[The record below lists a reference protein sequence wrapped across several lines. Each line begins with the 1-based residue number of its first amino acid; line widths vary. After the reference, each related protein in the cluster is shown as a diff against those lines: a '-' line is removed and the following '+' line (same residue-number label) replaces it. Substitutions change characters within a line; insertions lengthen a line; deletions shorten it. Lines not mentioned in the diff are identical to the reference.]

1 MHKCSR
7 CGLFKDP
14 SEFYKAKAKPSGL
27 QHACKECAK
36 ANTREWLAKH
46 PGKTTEYSKR
56 YEQSN
61 PERRKELRSVS
72 APAYAA
78 RRLELGRIQEEKN
91 REKRHAQARER
102 IANNR
107 DHHNAKGRRW
117 REANP
122 EKARAMMEKWRR
134 ANPGAAA
141 ANAAR
146 WRAALVQATPAWA
159 NQKKIAEFYETAD
172 GLSMLTGEWYHV
184 DHIVPLQGKTVRGLH
199 CEANLQ
205 VLPEVENIRKGNR
218 HWPDQP

>member
-1 MHKCSR
+1 M
-7 CGLFKDP
+7 F
-14 SEFYKAKAKPSGL
+14 A
-27 QHACKECAK
+27 
-36 ANTREWLAKH
+36 
-46 PGKTTEYSKR
+46 
-56 YEQSN
+56 
-61 PERRKELRSVS
+61 
-72 APAYAA
+72 
-78 RRLELGRIQEEKN
+78 
-91 REKRHAQARER
+91 
-102 IANNR
+102 
-107 DHHNAKGRRW
+107 
-117 REANP
+117 
-122 EKARAMMEKWRR
+122 KWRA
-134 ANPGAAA
+134 ANPGLVK

>member
-1 MHKCSR
+1 MTKT
-7 CGLFKDP
+7 P
-14 SEFYKAKAKPSGL
+14 SEFYKAAKNPSGL
-27 QHACKECAK
+27 QSRCKECSK
-36 ANTREWLAKH
+36 ATNREWLAKH
-46 PGKTTEYSKR
+46 PGKATEYTRR
-56 YEQSN
+56 YEEN
-61 PERRKELRSVS
+61 NVERRKELRAVS
-72 APAYAA
+72 DAAYAA
-78 RRLELGRIQEEKN
+78 RKLELGRIREEKN
-91 REKRHAQARER
+91 REKRNAQARAR
-102 IANNR
+102 IAK
-107 DHHNAKGRRW
+107 DPEHHNAKGRRW

-122 EKARAMMEKWRR
+122 GKAQAMMEKWRR
-134 ANPGAAA
+134 ANPGLAA

-205 VLPEVENIRKGNR
+205 VLPEVDNIRKGNR